1 MHVHHYMYVHVR
13 AACRIVNS
21 VSIERK
27 LCNNKQP
34 LISKNVLD

>member
-1 MHVHHYMYVHVR
+1 MHVHHYMYVQPAGSR
-13 AACRIVNS
+13 MVNS